1 MLLSRV
7 AESLYWAARYLER
20 AEDTARIVLQHT
32 NLMVD
37 MPGSVPLGW
46 DALLAI
52 LGDPDV
58 DDDDVDHGMTDEV
71 GIVGYL
77 TCDLRNPSSI
87 VASVA
92 AARENLRTTREV
104 LPRAVW
110 QAVNDLYLFVGSRNN
125 DAVPRFSR
133 TQYLSQVIG
142 EAQRIVGILAGTMS
156 RDAAYS
162 LLRLG
167 RNIERADMTT
177 RVLDVRACSLIGSEG
192 AFDDIQWVAVLQ
204 SLSALQM
211 YRRATR
217 APLDSHS
224 VVRFCLQAREF
235 PRSVAHCLGEVEQS
249 LVVLPERAAVRS
261 VCEMAAAEVAT
272 LALDDVSGAHLHTLI
287 DGLQRA
293 IGDIH
298 VQVANGYFRV
308 EERVP

>member
-37 MPGSVPLGW
+37 IPGSVPVGW

-58 DDDDVDHGMTDEV
+58 DHGDVDHGMTDEV

-77 TCDLRNPSSI
+77 TCDSRNPSSI

-104 LPRAVW
+104 IPRAAW
-110 QAVNDLYLFVGSRNN
+110 QAVNDLYLYVGGRNS

-133 TQYLSQVIG
+133 TQYLSHVVG

-177 RVLDVRACSLIGSEG
+177 RVLDVRACSLIGGEG

-235 PRSVAHCLGEVEQS
+235 PRSVAHCLGEVEQC

-272 LALDDVSGAHLHTLI
+272 LAIDDVSGAHLHTLI

-298 VQVANGYFRV
+298 LQVANGYFRV